1 MTLTFG
7 KKLLPEGLNVCINYE
22 FNLLDHVGVV
32 QKGGGVRQA
41 FMTRRTDGQPENVM
55 PSLASRWRH
64 NYLSTTVNCKKQ
76 IFKSKKNVVASW
88 RPFLLSVES

>member
-32 QKGGGVRQA
+32 AKAGGVQQA
-41 FMTRRTDGQPENVM
+41 FFTAE
-55 PSLASRWRH
+55 A
-64 NYLSTTVNCKKQ
+64 
-76 IFKSKKNVVASW
+76 
-88 RPFLLSVES
+88 

>member
-7 KKLLPEGLNVCINYE
+7 KKRLPEGLKVCINYE

-41 FMTRRTDGQPENVM
+41 FMTGRTDNRTDAQP
-55 PSLASRWRH
+55 
-64 NYLSTTVNCKKQ
+64 CKHLK
-76 IFKSKKNVVASW
+76 IFKSGKK
-88 RPFLLSVES
+88 LSRQLRTTREHNAFAFNL